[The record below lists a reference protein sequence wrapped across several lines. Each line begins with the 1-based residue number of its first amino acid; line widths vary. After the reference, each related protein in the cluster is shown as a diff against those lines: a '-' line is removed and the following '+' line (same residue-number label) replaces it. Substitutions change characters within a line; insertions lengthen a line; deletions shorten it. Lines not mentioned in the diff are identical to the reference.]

1 MNLSINSRMLIAAS
15 IILFGFL
22 GITGLTLEKSFYAS
36 TEESF
41 KERLRVHLNSLIA
54 SAEINEAGGVRLVY
68 ALPESRFF
76 SENSGLYAKIIAN
89 NGALVWSSPS
99 MQGLTIAVHAGL
111 ERGVSRFQYLSTSS
125 DEPVLG
131 YSLGV
136 NWSEQEKSQEAYTFV
151 VAESLKRFNQQQL
164 EFQQNLWGWLG
175 GVTLVLLLMLTLIL
189 RWGLAPLREVAEDLQ
204 DIESGRHLRLQ
215 GNYPKELRGL
225 TDNLNALIRTNTEHE
240 ERYQASLGDL
250 AHSLKTP
257 LAVLRGAVETG
268 HLSVTGLQA
277 SVEEQVER
285 MDQIV
290 QYQLQR
296 AATSGRTALMAPVDL
311 AVITQKIINALNKV
325 YAGKEIVCRA
335 EVEAGLTFSCQ
346 EGDMMELLGNLLD
359 NAYKWAERRVVV
371 KIRRELLEPST
382 EPGLIPGLIIEIVDD
397 GPGIDEKD
405 LDTVLARGG
414 RTDSQISGHG
424 LGLAMVQDIVELYN
438 GKLSISRAKLG
449 GAQIEL
455 WLP

>member
-1 MNLSINSRMLIAAS
+1 MLIAAS

-22 GITGLTLEKSFYAS
+22 GITGLTLERSFYTS

-41 KERLRVHLNSLIA
+41 KERLRVHLNALIA

-89 NGALVWSSPS
+89 NGAVVWSSPS
-99 MQGLTIAVHAGL
+99 MQGLSIAVHAGL

-131 YSLGV
+131 FSLGV
-136 NWSEQEKSQEAYTFV
+136 NWGEQEKSREGYTFV

-215 GNYPKELRGL
+215 GRYPKELRGL
-225 TDNLNALIRTNTEHE
+225 TDNLNALIRTNIEHE

-257 LAVLRGAVETG
+257 LAILRGGVEAG
-268 HLSVTGLQA
+268 HLSVSGLQA

-325 YAGKEIVCRA
+325 YAGKEIVCRT

-359 NAYKWAERRVVV
+359 NAYKWAERQVVV
-371 KIRRELLEPST
+371 KIRRELLEASD
-382 EPGLIPGLIIEIVDD
+382 EPGLIIEIVDD

-438 GKLSISRAKLG
+438 GKLSISRGMLG
-449 GAQIEL
+449 GAQIGL